1 MFVNF
6 SNHPS
11 AHWDEKQ
18 IRMARCYGDIVDI
31 PFPDIPPE
39 EDEAYITSLT
49 ERYVRLI
56 VEQYSPQKDVVHIM
70 GEMCFS
76 FQMIRKLQKVGFVCL
91 ASTSERMVR
100 EMKEGYK
107 EVYFQ
112 FVRFRKY
119 NR

>member
-76 FQMIRKLQKVGFVCL
+76 FSLIILVFFLGLLEDVWKASFTVCYLSIGGF
-91 ASTSERMVR
+91 
-100 EMKEGYK
+100 
-107 EVYFQ
+107 
-112 FVRFRKY
+112 
-119 NR
+119 